1 MFSCYDIKKRLIL
14 KRCDN
19 FAEQHLNFPHV
30 SNSVDETAV
39 SLETQPATVFPADF
53 RTYQICQIMH
63 WSWQPWWVNIFGLGL
78 HCFFPSSSPLSSP
91 GCELYAFCG
100 ALFGICS
107 MMTLMVIAVDRY
119 VVITRPLASLG
130 VMSRRKALSIVAAAW
145 VYSMGWSL
153 PPFFGWSEY
162 DLETV
167 VIDQCDY
174 SQGFSLLSAVF
185 VLLWFLWLVSACQ
198 IPVQSCTIISN
209 RSYFP
214 LLTCQLCLMQSVISR
229 QIASCL
235 PVAALVWKSQH
246 PFSVIDVFYLLTVKK
261 QSW

>member
-1 MFSCYDIKKRLIL
+1 
-14 KRCDN
+14 
-19 FAEQHLNFPHV
+19 
-30 SNSVDETAV
+30 
-39 SLETQPATVFPADF
+39 
-53 RTYQICQIMH
+53 MH
-63 WSWQPWWVNIFGLGL
+63 WSWQPRWVNIFGLPL
-78 HCFFPSSSPLSSP
+78 HCFFPSSSPLPPP

-162 DLETV
+162 GLETV

-174 SQGFSLLSAVF
+174 SQGFSLLSAVL
-185 VLLWFLWLVSACQ
+185 VLPSGSYDLCQRVKFLLKVVALYQ
-198 IPVQSCTIISN
+198 ID
-209 RSYFP
+209 
-214 LLTCQLCLMQSVISR
+214 LTS
-229 QIASCL
+229 
-235 PVAALVWKSQH
+235 
-246 PFSVIDVFYLLTVKK
+246 PFWHVNDI
-261 QSW
+261 